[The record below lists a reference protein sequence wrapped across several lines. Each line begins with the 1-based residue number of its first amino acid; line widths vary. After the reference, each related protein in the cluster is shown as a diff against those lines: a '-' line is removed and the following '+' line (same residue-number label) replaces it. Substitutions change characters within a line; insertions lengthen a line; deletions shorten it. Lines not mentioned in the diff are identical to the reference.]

1 MHVAGRPR
9 WTGRRSATLLWRLQ
23 LPQTE
28 TDLDYPAPT
37 EPRTVPETDLD
48 YPAPTEP
55 RTVPELDRR
64 TSWWEAAVWAPPDP
78 WVRREQQ
85 HLASI
90 RAEPERPTSALVCLL
105 GRLVPRSPPQQ
116 PRHQRA
122 RRRRRPPAP
131 ATAVRAPSSAA
142 ASAAGGPASCV
153 RRCASRAGCSAL
165 CSTLQPRAKK
175 KSPSCLR
182 RCMMQGLLHPAQCH
196 SLC

>member
-64 TSWWEAAVWAPPDP
+64 TSW
-78 WVRREQQ
+78 
-85 HLASI
+85 
-90 RAEPERPTSALVCLL
+90 
-105 GRLVPRSPPQQ
+105 
-116 PRHQRA
+116 
-122 RRRRRPPAP
+122 
-131 ATAVRAPSSAA
+131 
-142 ASAAGGPASCV
+142 
-153 RRCASRAGCSAL
+153 
-165 CSTLQPRAKK
+165 
-175 KSPSCLR
+175 
-182 RCMMQGLLHPAQCH
+182 
-196 SLC
+196 